1 MRAKTATVR
10 DLATPEVV
18 TVSSQA
24 TLIECA
30 EAMRNRHVG
39 SVVVANSAGEPLG
52 VVTDRD
58 LVVEAIALQLDPA
71 TLTAGDVMS
80 APVAT
85 VRQDDDVFD
94 ALARMRER
102 GVRRLPVVDA
112 QGRAVGLLAVD
123 DLLGVLAEQVDS
135 VVRVLRAEQTRE
147 AATRP

>member
-10 DLATPEVV
+10 DLATPAVV
-18 TVSSQA
+18 TVRSQA
-24 TLIECA
+24 TLVECA
-30 EAMRNRHVG
+30 EAMRSRHVG
-39 SVVVANSAGEPLG
+39 SLVVADADGKPLG
-52 VVTDRD
+52 IVTDRD

-85 VRQDDDVFD
+85 VRPDDDVFD

-102 GVRRLPVVDA
+102 GVRRLPVVDG

-123 DLLGVLAEQVDS
+123 DLLGVLAEQIDS